1 MNLQPGI
8 NIYVVSV
15 RETTGNDMETFHW
28 NENIVEP
35 SRFLSTFDHGHIPDN
50 NVKF

>member
-1 MNLQPGI
+1 MILQPGI

-15 RETTGNDMETFHW
+15 RETTRNDMETFNR

-35 SRFLSTFDHGHIPDN
+35 SRFLNTFDHDAVPDN